1 MIRISAK
8 ERRARGRAADTAP
21 SPPTRT
27 KSSISEVTNKTHK
40 NSCPLPIPFAAMQE
54 RVQMSRTFP
63 SPPTRHVGSV
73 KTFLL
78 SRRPLG
84 SAHQQERTIIVPTR
98 PRLQYDCCLL
108 FCV

>member
-1 MIRISAK
+1 MIRISEK
-8 ERRARGRAADTAP
+8 ERSALGRAADTAP

-27 KSSISEVTNKTHK
+27 KSSISVVTNKTLK

-54 RVQMSRTFP
+54 RVQLSRKFP

-84 SAHQQERTIIVPTR
+84 SANQQERTLIVPTR
-98 PRLQYDCCLL
+98 PRTQHVCS
-108 FCV
+108 